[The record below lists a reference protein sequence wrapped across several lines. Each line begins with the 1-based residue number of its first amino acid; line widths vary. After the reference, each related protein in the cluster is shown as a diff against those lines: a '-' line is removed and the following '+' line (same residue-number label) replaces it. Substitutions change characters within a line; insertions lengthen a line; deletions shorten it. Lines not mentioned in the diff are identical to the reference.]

1 MAQTNGTKLL
11 LWKAE
16 RRFFAKKMLLYAKCL
31 LHITKSVPKRGFFW
45 KFWNTHI
52 FGPTNSVFHLSVSP
66 RNFALYFCYTAY
78 RKQTKKQMNSFRL
91 QAKTKQLYI

>member
-1 MAQTNGTKLL
+1 MEQNYFYGRRRGGFLLKKCSYMQNAYSILQKVFQNG
-11 LWKAE
+11 A
-16 RRFFAKKMLLYAKCL
+16 FFD
-31 LHITKSVPKRGFFW
+31 
-45 KFWNTHI
+45 N
-52 FGPTNSVFHLSVSP
+52 FGTPISLDQQIVFLHLSESP

>member
-1 MAQTNGTKLL
+1 MQNAYSILQKVFQNRAFFDNFGTPISLDQQ
-11 LWKAE
+11 
-16 RRFFAKKMLLYAKCL
+16 
-31 LHITKSVPKRGFFW
+31 I
-45 KFWNTHI
+45 
-52 FGPTNSVFHLSVSP
+52 VFLHLSVST